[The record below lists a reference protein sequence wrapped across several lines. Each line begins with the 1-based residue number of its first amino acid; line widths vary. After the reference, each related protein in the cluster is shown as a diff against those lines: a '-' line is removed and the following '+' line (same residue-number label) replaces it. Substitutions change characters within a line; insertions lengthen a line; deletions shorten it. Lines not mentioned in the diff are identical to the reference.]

1 MSGDK
6 ALSEY
11 GRRLWSACRFIEAD
25 TPAGQYLLS
34 RRCNLPD
41 PGAHMRWHPDLRH
54 PSGYVGPALV
64 GLVTDALD
72 ASRWMTL
79 HRTWIRP
86 DGTKADVDP
95 PRMLLAGHSKAG
107 GVIRMSFMENTIL
120 VVAEGIETA
129 LTPILD
135 LPVWACIDAGNLASF
150 PVIDG
155 VALLWVAVDNDVAGN
170 KAFEKV
176 RDRWLKADREI
187 IGRRAP
193 VVGMDLND
201 WAMAGHDDWRVY

>member
-1 MSGDK
+1 MTLSDSG
-6 ALSEY
+6 
-11 GRRLWSACRFIEAD
+11 RCLWSACRVIETG
-25 TPAGQYLLS
+25 TPAGQYLLA
-34 RRCNLPD
+34 RRCTLPD
-41 PGAHMRWHPDLRH
+41 PDGHLRWHPELRH
-54 PSGYVGPALV
+54 PSGHVGPALV

-107 GVIRMSFMENTIL
+107 GVIRMSLMDDSYVLAI
-120 VVAEGIETA
+120 AEGVETA
-129 LTPILD
+129 LTPGFR
-135 LPVWACIDAGNLASF
+135 LPAWACIDAGNLGAF

-155 VALLWVAVDNDVAGN
+155 VALLWVAVDNDPAGN

-176 RDRWLKADREI
+176 RDRWLEADREVV
-187 IGRRAP
+187 GRRAP
-193 VVGMDLND
+193 VAGMDLND
-201 WAMAGHDDWRVY
+201 WAMAGHDNWEVY